1 MMMTEKKKITIPLRD
16 VLQIDLLKGAEIL
29 AGEDGL
35 DNSIVS
41 VNVMEVPDVL
51 EWVRSGEFLLTTAY
65 VFRNDLSLL
74 DRLIPDLHAQN
85 VCGLG
90 IKTQRYIETV
100 PESAL
105 KLADELGFP
114 IIRIPQEV
122 PYGDLIK
129 EIFNHIIGEQ
139 RDLLGRINEFN
150 KTVREIMLKRGGMQE
165 IAEQIYLATESSVII
180 HDDIFRDSYSHCPDE
195 ESKILVKED
204 YKNYLS
210 QSLSNRDHHLQKN
223 RNQEVSVGENGIK
236 RYSIPIYFDNTHY
249 GSILIWDTKNSLRPQ
264 SLFVI
269 ESITSLI
276 ALDILNRATLVER
289 ENIHQTGFLELL
301 LSTDPADQE
310 KAIESSKFY
319 LFDQTRRSQIIVLW
333 VGKDQGQAKP
343 NDNTAMV
350 QKLDT
355 DLLYLTNR
363 LKKEYKAYFLSTQYD
378 DRAIFLLQ
386 FDENITEDLR
396 HERCENFIE
405 IILQFLEEKKK
416 STSAFIG
423 VGSCAKSYKDLPAS
437 LRQAE
442 QTVRILQNKN
452 EAGAKVLFYEDLDVL
467 QILGHPLIEEDALAY
482 ADEILSAIDEPDS
495 KKRNDFY
502 DTICA
507 YFEAGGNLRRVS
519 ELLFT
524 HYNTVVYRIN
534 RIRDVYGVDL
544 RDPDTAF
551 NFQLALKIRELLR

>member
-1 MMMTEKKKITIPLRD
+1 MTEKKKITIPLRD

-29 AGEDGL
+29 AGENGL

-51 EWVRSGEFLLTTAY
+51 EWVRSGEFLLSTAY
-65 VFRNDLSLL
+65 VFRDDISLL
-74 DRLIPDLHAQN
+74 DRLIPELCAKN

-139 RDLLGRINEFN
+139 RDLLFRINDFN
-150 KTVREIMLKRGGMQE
+150 KTVREIMLKRGGMQD
-165 IAEQIYLATESSVII
+165 IAEQIYLATESPVII

-204 YKNYLS
+204 YHNLLTRI
-210 QSLSNRDHHLQKN
+210 LSNRDYHAQKN
-223 RNQEVSVGENGIK
+223 RYQELSVNENGLK

-289 ENIHQTGFLELL
+289 ENIHQTSFLELL
-301 LSTDPADQE
+301 LSYDPADQE
-310 KAIESSKFY
+310 KAIESSKLY
-319 LFDQTRRSQIIVLW
+319 LFDQTRSSQIIVLL
-333 VGKDQGQAKP
+333 VGQDQAQAKRKENP
-343 NDNTAMV
+343 TTV

-363 LKKEYKAYFLSTQYD
+363 LKKEYRAYFLSTQTD
-378 DRAIFLLQ
+378 DSAIFLLQ
-386 FDENITEDLR
+386 FDQNVPENLR
-396 HERCENFIE
+396 HESCENFIG
-405 IILQFLEEKKK
+405 ILLQYLEEKKK
-416 STSAFIG
+416 LTGTFIG
-423 VGSCAKSYKDLPAS
+423 VGSCVKSYKDLPTS
-437 LRQAE
+437 LKQAE
-442 QTVRILQNKN
+442 QTVRILQNRKDT
-452 EAGAKVLFYEDLDVL
+452 EAKVLFYEDLDVL
-467 QILGHPLIEEDALAY
+467 QILGHPMIEEDALAF
-482 ADEILSAIDEPDS
+482 ADGILNIIDEPDP
-495 KKRNDFY
+495 KKRNDFF

-519 ELLFT
+519 EILFT

-551 NFQLALKIRELLR
+551 NFQLALKIRELLQ